1 MAPFIDTSVCF
12 PPFTFLYAYHNPV
25 RMDTPAVAV
34 RAGSAGLH
42 TAAVAAAAA
51 AAAELGMEEHTAW
64 ECSAGTVKMSVLY

>member
-1 MAPFIDTSVCF
+1 M
-12 PPFTFLYAYHNPV
+12 
-25 RMDTPAVAV
+25 AV

-42 TAAVAAAAA
+42 TAAVAAAA

>member
-1 MAPFIDTSVCF
+1 M
-12 PPFTFLYAYHNPV
+12 
-25 RMDTPAVAV
+25 AV